1 MQYEEIVVQSLQV
14 IPGEEYTRVINYIKD
29 FANNANGDLDD
40 AYLAGVTLK
49 LGVPLLQDAEE
60 DVKSVAKELDALYGD
75 KAANAVVAFMGHGN
89 PDEYDTYKANVRY
102 TELEVELQK
111 YSKNYFVGTV
121 DMMDNF
127 KTNVYARMQ
136 AAGITSG
143 KVYCT
148 PLMSIDG
155 DHGHNDMAGDDDD
168 NWQEGVGFTPNEE
181 GEVED
186 TSWKMYFHH
195 QRLKST
201 ATPVRVLSSQEISE
215 QGISTF
221 DAALT
226 RMMPQA
232 SMAPN
237 SMGTF
242 LRLNGLGNKYILILI
257 NGQKLTGDI
266 SNNVDLNRINMSRVK
281 RIEVLDGAASSLYG
295 SDAIA
300 GVINIITDQPT
311 QNLVSVTSDTK
322 VSGHGVL
329 TEAVT
334 LDIYKNGF
342 GSYTSFTHDRADS
355 YQTTDLEYKK
365 GSDTETQQT
374 IAPFFTGYRSNI
386 IGQKFTYTP
395 NQHIALN
402 AGLDYSYKITDR
414 PETRSDVTGGTDYE
428 MRYKGF
434 RWNQGGIYK
443 FNSKNSLQ
451 ADFTVDRFR
460 YGKEYDVETK
470 DYAIG
475 DYVQSKKQRSMDG
488 ELKAILGLTGNSTT
502 IFGADWRKDYLT
514 ATSGNINQHVYS
526 LAAYAQHEHKLF
538 KYFTATLGLRMTHH
552 KTFNN
557 HLTPKV
563 TLMYAP
569 GNFRFRATYSAGFR
583 APGLDELYYH
593 YFSVNRGKAQISFGN
608 KNLKP
613 EKSNYFSLNAEYRDE
628 VIAVSV
634 TGYLNRIND
643 MVIKQNISI
652 DDASRTMLMQEFPE
666 MTQDQASKMVSYA
679 LYQNSDK
686 GDVKGLQLNVSA
698 NIFPG
703 FNLSANYVYTYART
717 KSDDEWTLLERSIR
731 HAATITANY
740 HHSWGR
746 YALNVNLNGRL
757 QSKTYYP
764 DYEDAPGFGVWN
776 LHTTHTIQCGRWV
789 VFKPVI
795 GIDNIFDKVD
805 RRIDSSTRKYALY
818 SPGRMLVV
826 GGVIK
831 LWQ

>member
-1 MQYEEIVVQSLQV
+1 MFLYVYYYISL
-14 IPGEEYTRVINYIKD
+14 
-29 FANNANGDLDD
+29 L
-40 AYLAGVTLK
+40 
-49 LGVPLLQDAEE
+49 
-60 DVKSVAKELDALYGD
+60 
-75 KAANAVVAFMGHGN
+75 
-89 PDEYDTYKANVRY
+89 
-102 TELEVELQK
+102 
-111 YSKNYFVGTV
+111 
-121 DMMDNF
+121 
-127 KTNVYARMQ
+127 
-136 AAGITSG
+136 G
-143 KVYCT
+143 KV
-148 PLMSIDG
+148 LSRDG
-155 DHGHNDMAGDDDD
+155 IFLLLFILSNSNASAQIH
-168 NWQEGVGFTPNEE
+168 
-181 GEVED
+181 
-186 TSWKMYFHH
+186 KMERRDSSMTNRTYNLNPVVVTGSGHH

-201 ATPVRVLSSQEISE
+201 ATPVHVLSSQEIKE

-221 DAALT
+221 DAALI

-257 NGQKLTGDI
+257 NGQKLSGDI

-311 QNLVSVTSDTK
+311 QNLISVTSNTH

-329 TEAVT
+329 TEAVN

-365 GSDTETQQT
+365 GSDTEIQQT

-386 IGQKFTYTP
+386 FGQKFTYAP
-395 NQHIALN
+395 NQHLALN
-402 AGLDYSYKITDR
+402 AGIDYSYKITDR
-414 PETRSDVTGGTDYE
+414 PETRTDITGGTDYE
-428 MRYKGF
+428 MRYKGL
-434 RWNQGGIYK
+434 RWNIGGIYK
-443 FNSKNSLQ
+443 FTSKNSIQ

-470 DYAIG
+470 TYQIG
-475 DYVQSKKQRSMDG
+475 DYVQSKKQRSMEG
-488 ELKAILGLTGNSTT
+488 ELKAILGLIKNSTT

-514 ATSGNINQHVYS
+514 TTSGNIEQNVYT
-526 LAAYAQHEHKLF
+526 LAAYVQHEMLLMKNL
-538 KYFTATLGLRMTHH
+538 TATIGLRLTHH
-552 KTFNN
+552 ETFNN
-557 HLTPKV
+557 HLTPKA
-563 TLMYAP
+563 TLMYTP

-593 YFSVNRGKAQISFGN
+593 YFSVNRGKPQIIFGN
-608 KNLKP
+608 KDLSP
-613 EKSNYFSLNAEYRDE
+613 EKSNYFSLNAEYRTQQ
-628 VIAVSV
+628 IAVSV
-634 TGYLNRIND
+634 TGFLNRIND
-643 MVIKQNISI
+643 MVVRKNIDV
-652 DDASRTMLMQEFPE
+652 DDASLKMLRQEFPE
-666 MTQDQASKMVSYA
+666 MADAEAAKLERYS

-686 GDVKGLQLNVSA
+686 GDVKGMQVNVSA
-698 NIFPG
+698 NILEG

-717 KSDDEWTLLERSIR
+717 LSPLLSSEEGQGVEAIWNPLERSIR
-731 HAATITANY
+731 HAATIAANY
-740 HHSWGR
+740 HHTWGR
-746 YALNVNLNGRL
+746 YGLNVNLNGRL

-776 LHTTHTIQCGRWV
+776 LHTTHSLDIAKWA
-789 VFKPVI
+789 FLEPSI

-805 RRIDSSTRKYALY
+805 CRIDSSNRKYALF

-826 GGVIK
+826 GLKVVFK
-831 LWQ
+831 